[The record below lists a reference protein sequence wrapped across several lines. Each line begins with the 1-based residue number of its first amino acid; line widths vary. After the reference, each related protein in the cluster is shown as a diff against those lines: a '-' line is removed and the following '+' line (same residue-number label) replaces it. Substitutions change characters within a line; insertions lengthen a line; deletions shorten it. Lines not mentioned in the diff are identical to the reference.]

1 MKEID
6 PVDFYEKVVDDDEAA
21 SAANERV
28 LEYRTGEALTVEVRD
43 VDRDW
48 LFDQLDRLP
57 DEVMEALAGAEDAE
71 EAEQRARE
79 ENLFA
84 NVDGETIRTF
94 EDICSRGLF
103 HAELTGDH
111 WEMMVGELGLEVLFS
126 IGAEIMELTLGD
138 GGAIKDFHEPDS
150 VKSSS

>member
-6 PVDFYEKVVDDDEAA
+6 PVDFYQKVIDDEEGA

-28 LEYRTGEALTVEVRD
+28 LEYRTGEALTVEVQS

-71 EAEQRARE
+71 EAEERARE

-94 EDICSRGLF
+94 EDVCTRGLY
-103 HAELTGDH
+103 HGKLTDEH
-111 WEMMVGELGLEVLFS
+111 WDSMTEELGLEVLFS
-126 IGAEIMELTLGD
+126 IGAEIMELTLGE
-138 GGAIKDFHEPDS
+138 GGAITDFHEPDS
-150 VKSSS
+150 GKSSS